1 MKVLEDKTLSQ
12 PRKHYEDIDPKF
24 INFTDRCRVLPVN
37 YYNEYNTVFTLKARY
52 EPGENKYFPNGGF
65 EVKHIEGATYNYEL
79 DQVIVHPF
87 ELRMVNYF
95 SKSQTIIKEKIKDP
109 NAPQG
114 KRGRKRINPEGYKEL
129 YVPTGGQRG
138 RKKLD
143 PVVKAAKEAE
153 KLAKREFSSGKRGRP
168 KKQ

>member
-1 MKVLEDKTLSQ
+1 MEVVT
-12 PRKHYEDIDPKF
+12 DINVFPARIYYTNVDSKF
-24 INFTDRCRVLPVN
+24 TNFTPKCRVLPAN

-65 EVKHIEGATYNYEL
+65 EVVHSEGGTYNYDL
-79 DQVIVHPF
+79 DQVIIHPF
-87 ELRMVNYF
+87 ELRMISYF
-95 SKSQTIIKEKIKDP
+95 SKSKTAVKEKIKDP
-109 NAPQG
+109 NAPKG
-114 KRGRKRINPEGYKEL
+114 KRGRKRVNPEGYKEV

-143 PVVKAAKEAE
+143 PAVKATREAE
-153 KLAKREFSSGKRGRP
+153 KLAKREISGGKRGRP